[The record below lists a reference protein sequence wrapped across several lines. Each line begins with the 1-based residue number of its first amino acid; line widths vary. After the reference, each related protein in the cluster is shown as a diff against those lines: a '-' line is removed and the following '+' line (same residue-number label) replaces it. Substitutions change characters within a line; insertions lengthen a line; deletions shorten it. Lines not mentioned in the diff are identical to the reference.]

1 MHQGRE
7 VSSFPKTARRLARCL
22 VGVLLSAGCVDVA
35 LAQGGQTEVMKTM
48 PSNPPPA
55 PPAAAP
61 PPAAVPAP
69 VAAVPAPVAPAKPA
83 SPIGGGNAAPWKTD
97 LSQQKL
103 QEPQSAPAAQIAE
116 GDYELVQKINA
127 YFNSMTSLSGAFLQT
142 DPDTKQKRGKFY
154 LARPGKVRFDY
165 AAPSQLKIISDG
177 EYLAIED
184 HDLNTTDR
192 YPIDMTPFRLLLSES
207 VDLARDANILGIEQ
221 GPTDAVITVEDKK
234 GGSGRIRLF
243 FNKPDMTLKEWI
255 ITDAQGLDTRIE
267 LANLEQNKQLAASLF
282 EFSKTIGF
290 KANN

>member
-1 MHQGRE
+1 MHQGRKD
-7 VSSFPKTARRLARCL
+7 SNFLRTARRLTHCAF
-22 VGVLLSAGCVDVA
+22 GVLLAAGCVDFA
-35 LAQGGQTEVMKTM
+35 LAQGGQTEVMKTA
-48 PSNPPPA
+48 PASPPPA
-55 PPAAAP
+55 VAA
-61 PPAAVPAP
+61 AP
-69 VAAVPAPVAPAKPA
+69 VAALPAPVAPAKPS
-83 SPIGGGNAAPWKTD
+83 SPIGGSPAQWQTD
-97 LSQQKL
+97 LSQQKPV
-103 QEPQSAPAAQIAE
+103 EPQPASPAAQVSE
-116 GDYELVQKINA
+116 GDYEVIQKINA
-127 YFNSMTSLSGAFLQT
+127 YFNGMTNLSGAFLQT

-192 YPIDMTPFRLLLSES
+192 YPIDMTPFRLLLSET

-221 GPTDAVITVEDKK
+221 GPADIIVMVEDKK

-243 FNKPDMTLKEWI
+243 FNKADMSLKEWI
-255 ITDAQGLDTRIE
+255 ISDAQGLDTRIQV
-267 LANLEQNKQLAASLF
+267 ANLEQNKQLAASLF